1 MTVREICLMLLL
13 DYEASGKYVN
23 LSMSSHLTD
32 NLSSDDRRL
41 LTSLLYTT
49 VEHKITYDYYITAI
63 SKRSIPDI
71 SERTLGILR
80 LGMCQLID
88 MASIPDHAAVDTAVK
103 LAKHSGERSFVNGV
117 LRQAARL
124 KASGDLPLPNR
135 EKSAAR
141 YLSVK
146 YSFPL
151 WISKHFISLYG
162 EEAAERLYQ
171 YYNTARYT
179 DLTVNINKI
188 SREAFV
194 ERLMEEGYTPDLHKS
209 SRLSLRLDGSVN
221 PRMLYGFD
229 EGMFFVQDL
238 ASAISAEA
246 LGTVDG
252 DKVLDLCAAPGGK
265 SFAAAILAGEGGHV
279 TSTELHVTKIPLIE
293 EGAQRLGLSNVTV
306 SAYDATTS
314 RDEYKERFD
323 RVICDVPCSGLG
335 VLAKKPDIRYK
346 DNQSLQELNKIQH
359 DILWNASEFVKKGGY
374 LLYSTCT
381 LNPDENERIVEEFLS
396 RHDNFASC
404 DFEVGDKMSRE
415 GMLTLI
421 PHIDLCDGFF
431 MAKMRKVK

>member
-63 SKRSIPDI
+63 SKRGISDI

-80 LGMCQLID
+80 MGMCQLLD
-88 MASIPDHAAVDTAVK
+88 MASIPDHAAVDTSVK

-117 LRQAARL
+117 LRQTARL
-124 KASGDLPLPNR
+124 KSSGDLPLPKR

-141 YLSVK
+141 YLSVR

-162 EEAAERLYQ
+162 EEATERLYE
-171 YYNTARYT
+171 YYNTVRYT

-188 SREAFV
+188 SREAFA
-194 ERLMEEGYTPDLHKS
+194 EKLKEQGYALKLHTS
-209 SRLSLRLDGSVN
+209 SRLSIRLESSVN
-221 PRMLYGFD
+221 PRTLYGFD
-229 EGMFFVQDL
+229 EGLFFVQDL

-246 LGTVDG
+246 IGTAEG
-252 DKVLDLCAAPGGK
+252 DRVLDLCAAPGGK
-265 SFAAAILAGEGGHV
+265 TFATAILAGDGGHV

-293 EGAQRLGLSNVTV
+293 EGVERLGFSNVTV
-306 SAYDATTS
+306 SAHDAQTPK
-314 RDEYKERFD
+314 DEYNERFD

-396 RHDNFASC
+396 LHDDFALC
-404 DFEVGDKMSRE
+404 DFEVGDKASKG
-415 GMLTLI
+415 GMLTLM
-421 PHIDLCDGFF
+421 PYIDLCDGFF